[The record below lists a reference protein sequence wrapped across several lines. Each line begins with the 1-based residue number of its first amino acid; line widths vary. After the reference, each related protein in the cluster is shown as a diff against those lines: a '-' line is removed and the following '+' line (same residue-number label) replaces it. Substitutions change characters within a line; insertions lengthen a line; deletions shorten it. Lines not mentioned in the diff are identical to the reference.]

1 MNAVESQFSLNREA
15 SRKQIPTNNN
25 SYQCIADQH
34 HFPKARRLRQPFE
47 FRGRRHSRQRPQS
60 GWRFGSGLF
69 ALLAVFPFVARP
81 VEVGRITVSLE
92 HSQPVLHWT
101 NRIGQAY
108 RIQTTTNLTAPAWE
122 TRASITTDAAD
133 LAWADDSQPGPA
145 VFYRVALCTNPAPFQ
160 GLQQALQRG
169 RTNQGIVGASAA
181 AVVPNHGLWLG
192 TSGYSHD
199 TVPIRPQT
207 RFEIASVTKTFV
219 ATTVLRLVE
228 EGRVSLDDTVG
239 RWLPTLNCSNI
250 SPAITIR
257 QLLNHRAGTYNFGD
271 ETDLWLALSADWFRH
286 WQPEEVLNYV
296 KAPYFPPDADGEY
309 SNTGYVLLGMIIRS
323 VTGSTVAAE
332 MRRTVLDRAGLR
344 STFLGAD
351 EDWRGDL
358 AHPHADFDG
367 DGIHEDRGGYSQTA
381 ILSSF
386 WTSGA
391 EVSVPGDLARFG
403 SALFEGGLLNGS
415 SLAAMRTFQS
425 LDIVGTRYDYGLGLM
440 RLTILGREHW
450 VHSGGLPG
458 EYAWL
463 SYCPSTGVS
472 LAVAYNYPQTKATG
486 PSLPGEL
493 LIFLSTLKGS
503 PIGIGNSWR
512 QNGGFALKSSP
523 RPKSGAEATRTPNA
537 GARFLRPCAS
547 RSAWSA
553 CD

>member
-1 MNAVESQFSLNREA
+1 MLVSMMWLW
-15 SRKQIPTNNN
+15 SRFA
-25 SYQCIADQH
+25 Y
-34 HFPKARRLRQPFE
+34 
-47 FRGRRHSRQRPQS
+47 
-60 GWRFGSGLF
+60 F
-69 ALLAVFPFVARP
+69 ALLVELSVAAQSA
-81 VEVGRITVSLE
+81 EVGRMTVSVE
-92 HSQPVLHWT
+92 HDQCVLYWS
-101 NRIGQAY
+101 NSIGQAY
-108 RIQTTTNLTAPAWE
+108 VIETTTNLGMPAWNTE
-122 TRASITTDAAD
+122 ATITADASEI
-133 LAWADDSQPGPA
+133 AWADDHVPGQA
-145 VFYRVALCTNPAPFQ
+145 IFYRVALSTNPAPFQ

-219 ATTVLRLVE
+219 ATTILRLAE
-228 EGRVSLDDTVG
+228 EERLNLDDTVG

-271 ETDLWLALSADWFRH
+271 ETDLWLALISDWSRY

-358 AHPHADFDG
+358 AHPHFDFDG

-493 LIFLSTLKGS
+493 LIAIATLTDAAPGSRATNPAHQASPESTRIPFLNTELPTLG
-503 PIGIGNSWR
+503 P
-512 QNGGFALKSSP
+512 
-523 RPKSGAEATRTPNA
+523 
-537 GARFLRPCAS
+537 
-547 RSAWSA
+547 
-553 CD
+553 